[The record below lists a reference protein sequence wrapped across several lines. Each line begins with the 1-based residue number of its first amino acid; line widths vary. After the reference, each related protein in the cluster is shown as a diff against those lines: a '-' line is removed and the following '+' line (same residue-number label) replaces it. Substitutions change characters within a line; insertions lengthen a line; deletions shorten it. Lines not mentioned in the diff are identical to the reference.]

1 MPTKPRLTDRMRLF
15 CEARAKGGTNVAAAR
30 AAGCKGSEAS
40 ASVQAARWLA
50 LPAVQD
56 YLADL
61 GKHGRELL
69 AERQIRVEEDAQPE
83 GAPSRVV
90 RKAMEL
96 ADIIEGLS
104 DEAHTDM
111 KDYLSF
117 YPTLDAEGKPV
128 VGPDG
133 KPAGFVGWDLE
144 KAVREGKTHLIKE
157 LKMGKFGWELKL
169 VDRQAAKV
177 ALAKIRGLIDPAE
190 GQEAGKALQV
200 WAEVLA
206 KALRQPH
213 VTPRDLYLAHMARR
227 PIDIEARLVGPAA
240 GSNGGGNVN
249 GH

>member
-69 AERQIRVEEDAQPE
+69 AERQIRVEEEAQPE

-104 DEAHTDM
+104 DEAHADM
-111 KDYLSF
+111 GDYLSF
-117 YPTLDAEGKPV
+117 YPTLDDQGQPV
-128 VGPDG
+128 MKDG
-133 KPAGFVGWDLE
+133 KPAGFVSFDLE
-144 KAVREGKTHLIKE
+144 RAVREGKTHLIKE
-157 LKMGKFGWELKL
+157 LKMGKFGWEIKL

-177 ALAKIRGLIDPAE
+177 ALAKIRGLIDPEE
-190 GQEAGKALQV
+190 GQGATEALRV

-240 GSNGGGNVN
+240 GSNGGGNGN